1 MALRRV
7 ARRAALLCALTAALP
22 APAAANHGT
31 PFLDDT
37 LATYMAI
44 GHAYWG
50 GPMPTCVESGGTVI
64 PAHAVLYDDPDPTVA
79 ARADQPGCRI
89 WLDRSSWRE
98 MLPAEACMVV
108 VHEWGHLL
116 GQGHSLNPFDL
127 MAEAPVRAPRA
138 CRRLSGT
145 PHRAIRGARVRPRR
159 QHRGTPHWVVIR
171 PRSGGRISA
180 GCAGGCKRAR

>member
-1 MALRRV
+1 MALRRA
-7 ARRAALLCALTAALP
+7 ARCAAVLCALAAALP

-37 LATYMAI
+37 LGTYMAI

-50 GPMPTCVESGGTVI
+50 GPMPTCAVNEGTVI
-64 PAHAVLYDDPDPTVA
+64 AAHAVLYDDSDPAVA

-98 MLPAEACMVV
+98 MLPAEACMIV

-127 MAEAPVRAPRA
+127 MAEAPVRAPSP
-138 CRRLSGT
+138 CRRLSSA
-145 PHRAIRGARVRPRR
+145 PNRAIRAARVRTRPRR
-159 QHRGTPHWVVIR
+159 RGRPHGVVIR
-171 PRSGGRISA
+171 PRSGVRNSA